1 MRFAWVVRAALA
13 LVVRPVLWG
22 TAVRQLLVLAVDGW
36 YRRPPYLPV
45 PDRDYF
51 RFRMQTAYGDADR
64 DPEPADLVTYL
75 HWCRAWPRI
84 SA

>member
-36 YRRPPYLPV
+36 YRRPPRPCRL
-45 PDRDYF
+45 RLH
-51 RFRMQTAYGDADR
+51 RFRMQCVRDADR
-64 DPEPADLVTYL
+64 VGPADLVTYL